1 VVTRLIAAL
10 EPDDTV
16 IGGGNVSK
24 LEALPPQCRAGDNI
38 NAFRGGFRL
47 WEDENASPRSRT
59 RSKQKA

>member
-1 VVTRLIAAL
+1 
-10 EPDDTV
+10 V

-47 WEDENASPRSRT
+47 WEDENASPPSRT